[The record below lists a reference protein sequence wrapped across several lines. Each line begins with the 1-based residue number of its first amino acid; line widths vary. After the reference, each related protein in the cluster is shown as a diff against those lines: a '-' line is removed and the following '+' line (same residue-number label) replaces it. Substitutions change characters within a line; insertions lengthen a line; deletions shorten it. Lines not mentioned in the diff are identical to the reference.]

1 MYPYFDDSI
10 GFINAAMITTAD
22 KLETDEAGIRKL
34 MEAHREA
41 TGMLQENTSV
51 WLDRAAEFGNDRKIL
66 DAAADNMQPAWEI
79 TPETVMQVEKLAI
92 RMTELGLI
100 DQVPDLNQLIDS
112 RFISR

>member
-1 MYPYFDDSI
+1 
-10 GFINAAMITTAD
+10 
-22 KLETDEAGIRKL
+22 